1 MDKGNSFSSTSWSA
15 GNEYSLGKKKIIYY
29 FPLAMYENKNEYK
42 EGFSLTSQNL
52 RPFALTLIGLI
63 TCYPKVLL

>member
-1 MDKGNSFSSTSWSA
+1 MNIRL
-15 GNEYSLGKKKIIYY
+15 EKKIIYY